1 MISDRRPGDLP
12 PVWDLTATFQVTA
25 RVEIHMTTFASAA
38 PYYARF
44 RPAYPEAVYAHIRK
58 CFRLD
63 GTQHVLDLGC
73 GPGTLAIP
81 LAQYAAVVHAV
92 DPEPAMVAEGLKLA
106 EARSAVNIAW
116 QVADASRLLDLGLPK
131 IMVCTMGRAFGWMD
145 RSQVLADLDR
155 VITPDGGLAFVSSVA
170 PAEPPPWLKVIEKVG
185 ADYLGPDYRTRYGPA
200 AGPAEGPDGLLAASA
215 FSHLEAAVFEQAL
228 EFTLEELV
236 GLQFSFSYTSPDVLG
251 DRQAAYEADLR
262 SELARFDPAGRFYET
277 RQTVCTI
284 ATRR

>member
-1 MISDRRPGDLP
+1 
-12 PVWDLTATFQVTA
+12 
-25 RVEIHMTTFASAA
+25 MTTFAAAA

-44 RPAYPEAVYAHIRK
+44 RPAYPEAVYTHIRK
-58 CFRLD
+58 RFRLD
-63 GTQHVLDLGC
+63 GTQHILDLGC

-81 LAQYAAVVHAV
+81 LARFTAVVHAV
-92 DPEPAMVAEGLKLA
+92 DPESAMVAEGLKLA
-106 EARSAVNIAW
+106 EARGAVNIAW
-116 QVADASRLLDLGLPK
+116 QVADASRVLDLGLPEVA
-131 IMVCTMGRAFGWMD
+131 VCTMGRAFGWMD
-145 RSQVLADLDR
+145 RSQVLADLGR
-155 VITPDGGLAFVSSVA
+155 LITPDGGLVFVSSLA
-170 PAEPPPWLKVIEKVG
+170 PPEPPPWLKVIEGVG

-200 AGPAEGPDGLLAASA
+200 SGPVGEPGDLLAASV
-215 FSHLEAAVFEQAL
+215 FSHVETAAFEQAL

-262 SELARFDPAGRFYET
+262 SDLARFDPTGRFFET